1 MDVGKRGDLGETKAM
16 WNDLKT
22 TILLAGLTGL
32 LLVFGDAYA
41 GQQGMVFALVL
52 AAVMNL
58 GSYFFSDKIALAM
71 SGAQPIARDA
81 NPRLYQIVE
90 RLAAKANIPVPKI
103 YFIPTDSPNAFATGR
118 NPHHAS
124 VAVTR
129 GILEICDDEEIEG
142 VLAHELGHVRNRDI
156 LISAVVATIAGAITM
171 LARMV
176 YYAELFGLGGGRSN
190 DRRGGVLSALVMM
203 IVAPLAAM
211 VIQLAISRSREYEAD
226 ATGARITGNPQGL
239 ARALDKIDKWSKRI
253 PMQASPSMAHLFI
266 IQPLTTGEVFSSLFS
281 THPPIRKR
289 IERLIGRDFV

>member
-1 MDVGKRGDLGETKAM
+1 M
-16 WNDLKT
+16 WNNLKT
-22 TILLAGLTGL
+22 TILLAGMTGL
-32 LLVFGDAYA
+32 LLAI
-41 GQQGMVFALVL
+41 GQLWGGQRGLMFALVL

-71 SGAQPIARDA
+71 SGAQPIARQDG
-81 NPRLYQIVE
+81 PRIYQIVE

-103 YFIPTDSPNAFATGR
+103 YMIPTDSPNAFATGR
-118 NPHHAS
+118 NPQHAS

-129 GILEICDDEEIEG
+129 GILDICEDEEIEG
-142 VLAHELGHVRNRDI
+142 VLAHELGHVKNRDI

-171 LARMV
+171 IGRMIWW
-176 YYAELFGLGGGRSN
+176 AEMFGGFGGGRSD
-190 DRRGGVLSALVMM
+190 DRRGGAFSALAMM
-203 IVAPLAAM
+203 ILAPLAATL
-211 VIQLAISRSREYEAD
+211 IQLAISRSREYEAD

-239 ARALDKIDKWSKRI
+239 ARALDKIDKWAKRI

-266 IQPLTTGEVFSSLFS
+266 YQPLTRGEIFSSLFS

>member
-1 MDVGKRGDLGETKAM
+1 M
-16 WNDLKT
+16 WNNLKT

-32 LLVFGDAYA
+32 LLAIGQVWA
-41 GQQGMVFALVL
+41 GQRGLMFALVL

-58 GSYFFSDKIALAM
+58 GSYFFSDKLAIAM
-71 SGAQPIARDA
+71 SGAKPIAREQA
-81 NPRLYQIVE
+81 PRLYQIVE

-118 NPHHAS
+118 NPSHAS

-156 LISAVVATIAGAITM
+156 LISAVVATLAGAITM
-171 LARMV
+171 IGRMV
-176 YYAELFGLGGGRSN
+176 FYAEMFGLGGGRSS
-190 DRRGGVLSALVMM
+190 DRRGGIFSALAMM
-203 IVAPLAAM
+203 IVAPLAA
-211 VIQLAISRSREYEAD
+211 VLIQLAISRSREYEAD
-226 ATGARITGNPQGL
+226 STGARITGNPQGL
-239 ARALDKIDKWSKRI
+239 ARALDKIDKWAKRI
-253 PMQASPSMAHLFI
+253 PLQASPSMAHMFI
-266 IQPLTTGEVFSSLFS
+266 IQPLTAGTLFSSLFS